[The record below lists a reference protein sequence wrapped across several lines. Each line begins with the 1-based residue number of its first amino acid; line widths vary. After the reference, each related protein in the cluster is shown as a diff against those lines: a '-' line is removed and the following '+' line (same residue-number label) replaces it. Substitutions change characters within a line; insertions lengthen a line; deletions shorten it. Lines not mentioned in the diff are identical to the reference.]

1 MFWLGFIGVII
12 FAIISILLYAAMGW
26 VGVILMLAFILAAA
40 LVWVFYRHAYVL
52 LTEMEMGVVFH
63 RNGNFAYFLDSG
75 RHILNPMTHQ
85 LVYRMTKGNI
95 NTGRFITEGRA
106 REGIPVT
113 VELSVT
119 VQINLFNIREQIAHK
134 LGRALPQHA
143 SRMVRGRA
151 EHAIRH
157 MVEQRSVLD
166 LYNQNATRQLETEL
180 LNEVQVRTQ
189 IYGTK
194 PIRAN
199 DVKIFAIHLPNE
211 VENAIKAAYERQ
223 LQTRTATEALRHLNE
238 VVRNFDDN
246 TMSKLAEL
254 ERLRIIENSN
264 PLVYIIESFLKDGH
278 SPGGVGTTRPPF
290 PQPPQRGS
298 GSK

>member
-1 MFWLGFIGVII
+1 MFLLGFIGVII
-12 FAIISILLYAAMGW
+12 ITIISITVYAAMGW
-26 VGVILMLAFILAAA
+26 AGVALILAFILTAAII
-40 LVWVFYRHAYVL
+40 WVSYRYSSIL
-52 LTEMEMGVVFH
+52 LTEMEMGVVFR

-75 RHILNPMTHQ
+75 RHILNPLTHK

-95 NTGRFITEGRA
+95 NTGRFITEARA

-113 VELSVT
+113 VDLSVA
-119 VQINLFNIREQIAHK
+119 VQINLFDIREQIAHK

-157 MVEQRSVLD
+157 MVEQKSVLD
-166 LYNQNATRQLETEL
+166 LYNQNATRQLEAEL
-180 LNEVQVRTQ
+180 LNEVQARTAV
-189 IYGTK
+189 YGTK
-194 PIRAN
+194 PIKLN

-223 LQTRTATEALRHLNE
+223 LQTRTATEALRHLNQ

-264 PLVYIIESFLKDGH
+264 PLVYIIESFLKDGY
-278 SPGGVGTTRPPF
+278 SPGGVGPTRPPF